1 MHNVHVLVRCG
12 SPGGHVLGPI
22 SRFLSAA
29 GQQPFEEIYVRPG
42 KGHPRNAEESRLKLF
57 FGHSIVVGAA
67 TPTLPRLRFRHRGTT
82 ACENSNES
90 GARGRERAW
99 PYGINRQTSRGSR
112 PCGEGLAHNLQHTPS
127 VQLLWHVVRGQDRF
141 CELPGCLIQPTEPF
155 LRPKNGRN
163 LSKCGQC
170 VDCRTPS
177 QASAELRKA
186 ILNP

>member
-1 MHNVHVLVRCG
+1 MFTYLSDVALLVVMCSVPFLVSSLRLG
-12 SPGGHVLGPI
+12 NNRSRKSMYDLAKDIPG
-22 SRFLSAA
+22 
-29 GQQPFEEIYVRPG
+29 
-42 KGHPRNAEESRLKLF
+42 KLF